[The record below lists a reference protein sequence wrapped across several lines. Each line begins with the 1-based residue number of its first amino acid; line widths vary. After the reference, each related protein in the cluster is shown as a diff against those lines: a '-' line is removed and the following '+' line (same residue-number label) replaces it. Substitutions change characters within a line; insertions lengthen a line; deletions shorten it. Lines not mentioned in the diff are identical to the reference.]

1 MPVTI
6 RMPIVSAGRQSFGS
20 ISIAKSQHRN
30 SNTLNDASMGD
41 FNKKKDQTEVFKK
54 LHFLLLHKVL
64 K

>member
-6 RMPIVSAGRQSFGS
+6 RIPIVSAGRQSFGS

-41 FNKKKDQTEVFKK
+41 FNKKDQTEVFKK